1 MGHAA
6 PKVSQLQQHIFH
18 KKNATGV
25 SRDSQS
31 KKKKKKNDTTKK
43 NAILHDNELLS
54 KPPSSMTNFLS

>member
-25 SRDSQS
+25 SRERRLAIKI
-31 KKKKKKNDTTKK
+31 KKK
-43 NAILHDNELLS
+43 
-54 KPPSSMTNFLS
+54 